1 MDARRRKK
9 VSLKALKWWQDY
21 LKMRPKAALIKS
33 LSKAYF
39 DVFKTVTQSLQCCL
53 ALFHA
58 LLDAPACKA
67 LSTTILNLF

>member
-1 MDARRRKK
+1 MDAHRQKK
-9 VSLKALKWWQDY
+9 VSLKALKWWRDY

-39 DVFKTVTQSLQCCL
+39 DVFETVTQSLQLCL
-53 ALFHA
+53 ALYHVS
-58 LLDAPACKA
+58 LDAPACKA